1 MLSNSLIYKGFS
13 GEQAGVKMD
22 KNKEENRLLG

>member
-13 GEQAGVKMD
+13 GELDGERMMQLV
-22 KNKEENRLLG
+22 NYNFS

>member
-13 GEQAGVKMD
+13 GEQVEVEKTI
-22 KNKEENRLLG
+22 NEEENGLLG